1 MCPKD
6 NNSIFYVYYSKQCYS
21 YFKNVWRGIILVME
35 ILLCLIPLMKPNLH
49 FSFEARF
56 EFIRV
61 KRFGD
66 PEFCSWYRG
75 AWAPAGAAV
84 FAGRRDYHD

>member
-1 MCPKD
+1 M
-6 NNSIFYVYYSKQCYS
+6 
-21 YFKNVWRGIILVME
+21 VME

-61 KRFGD
+61 KGFGD
-66 PEFCSWYRG
+66 PEFGSWYRG
-75 AWAPAGAAV
+75 AWAPAGAAA
-84 FAGRRDYHD
+84 FAGRRGCHD